1 MESRLRSAV
10 RLALAGVALVAASC
24 GGGDSAMD
32 ASATESCTTLG
43 QVEFVRDTLQDIY
56 FWYRELPDPDPAA
69 FASPEAYLEAVRYR
83 PQDSSFSYVADQA
96 ESEAFFSESQFI
108 GLGLSTQQTSVSELR
123 LSQVFPE
130 SPASQA
136 GLERGDFLLS
146 INGRAVPEL
155 LQSGEIASIFG
166 PAEVGLVVSLT
177 WRRPGESG
185 TQAAS
190 LTKRAVTI
198 PTVSVTSVYDLR
210 RGPRVGYVFFRNFV
224 QPSTAA
230 LNAAFHT
237 LREAGA
243 EELVLDLR
251 YNGGGLLSVA
261 QHLGG
266 LIGGEATN
274 DQVFVELFHNDKQ
287 QSRNSILRFQRPAE
301 AIGFTRLVAITT
313 RGSASASE
321 SVINGLRPFL
331 PVTLVGDTT
340 YGKPVGQYGFDFCTR
355 TLFPV
360 AFEAR
365 NARGEGDYYGG
376 IRVDC
381 AAADDLD
388 HALGDPDEASL
399 GEALEFLR
407 VGRCTPGAEA
417 AARAHAAREARI
429 GTGQPR

>member
-1 MESRLRSAV
+1 
-10 RLALAGVALVAASC
+10 
-24 GGGDSAMD
+24 
-32 ASATESCTTLG
+32 
-43 QVEFVRDTLQDIY
+43 
-56 FWYRELPDPDPAA
+56 
-69 FASPEAYLEAVRYR
+69 
-83 PQDSSFSYVADQA
+83 
-96 ESEAFFSESQFI
+96 
-108 GLGLSTQQTSVSELR
+108 
-123 LSQVFPE
+123 
-130 SPASQA
+130 
-136 GLERGDFLLS
+136 
-146 INGRAVPEL
+146 
-155 LQSGEIASIFG
+155 
-166 PAEVGLVVSLT
+166 
-177 WRRPGESG
+177 
-185 TQAAS
+185 
-190 LTKRAVTI
+190 
-198 PTVSVTSVYDLR
+198 VSVTSVYDLR

-287 QSRNSILRFQRPAE
+287 QSRNSVLRFQRPAE

-340 YGKPVGQYGFDFCTR
+340 FGKPVGQYGFDFCTR
-355 TLFPV
+355 TLYPV

-376 IRVDC
+376 IHVDC

-388 HALGDPDEASL
+388 DALGDPDEASL
-399 GEALEFLR
+399 GEALAFLR
-407 VGRCTPGAEA
+407 SGHCTAGAEA

-429 GTGQPR
+429 GTGQPRDGWRQLVGAY